1 MITWEVPAV
10 LALALISAVVTL
22 MLFRFVRR
30 DHYLVSRPAL
40 FIGGVI
46 FMPLFVAIA
55 VVLRADWSDTERATG
70 LVLLMVGFW
79 AAAAWLASP
88 RTQGRWVPGLE
99 FGAGLNFR
107 PDLILPGGVMFV
119 KGTILTGIG
128 IMLSVQESFRLP
140 KWNWWGFVLAFFG
153 IITLIP
159 IRGMA
164 KMLARRGRF
173 LGRPPAWQIPVRWG
187 LLVAGLLVLLYGFL
201 AAFMGQTPFTEFRPV
216 AGQGWL
222 AAALLTAAALS
233 LLAREVWKRRLLE
246 GVETT
251 RARFGSNL
259 WLYASVVVF
268 MYGYLLAFMGRIMRP
283 HPADNPAGLIIG
295 AAFFTLGASL
305 VLVTRP
311 GALHNELRGMIRVTV
326 GTVGAMPPEA
336 RWKIMNDRMRT
347 IAACP
352 IPQRPWHIQEMTS
365 AVGRLDPEAAAQ
377 IDQTRTEVMMS
388 LTSRE
393 RMAMM
398 EAMDQLVA

>member
-1 MITWEVPAV
+1 MITWEAPAV

-30 DHYLVSRPAL
+30 DHYLFSRPTL
-40 FIGGVI
+40 FIGGVV

-55 VVLRADWSDTERATG
+55 VVLRADWTDAERATA

-99 FGAGLNFR
+99 FGPGLNFR
-107 PDLILPGGVMFV
+107 PDLILPGGVAFV
-119 KGTILTGIG
+119 KGVILTGIG

-140 KWNWWGFVLAFFG
+140 EWNWWGFVLAFFG

-159 IRGMA
+159 IRGVA
-164 KMLARRGRF
+164 KMLARRERL
-173 LGRPPAWQIPVRWG
+173 LGRPARWQVPVRWG
-187 LLVAGLLVLLYGFL
+187 LLVAGLFVLLYGFL
-201 AAFMGQTPFTEFRPV
+201 AAFMGRTPFTEFRPV
-216 AGQGWL
+216 DGQAWL
-222 AAALLTAAALS
+222 AAGLLIASALS
-233 LLAREVWKRRLLE
+233 LLGREVWKRRLLE
-246 GVETT
+246 GVETK

-268 MYGYLLAFMGRIMRP
+268 MYGYLVAFMGRIMRP
-283 HPADNPAGLIIG
+283 HPADNPAGLAIG
-295 AAFFTLGASL
+295 VLLFTLGASL
-305 VLVTRP
+305 VLAARP
-311 GALHNELRGMIRVTV
+311 VALRNELRGMIRVTV
-326 GTVGAMPPEA
+326 GVLAAMPPEA
-336 RWKIMNDRMRT
+336 RWKMMIDRMRT

-352 IPQRPWHIQEMTS
+352 IPQRPWHIQEMMG
-365 AVGRLDPEAAAQ
+365 AVADLDPEAAAR
-377 IDQTRTEVMMS
+377 IDRTRTEVMMS